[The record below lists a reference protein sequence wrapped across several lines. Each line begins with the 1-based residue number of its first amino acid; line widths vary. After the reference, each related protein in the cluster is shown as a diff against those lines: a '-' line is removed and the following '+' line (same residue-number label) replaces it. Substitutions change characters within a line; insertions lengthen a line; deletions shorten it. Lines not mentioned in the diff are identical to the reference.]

1 MHPKYPTITNQF
13 IYNPNYKVLVVAPHN
28 ELEPKALVSFAST
41 DN

>member
-13 IYNPNYKVLVVAPHN
+13 ILNSNYKALAPHK
-28 ELEPKALVSFAST
+28 ELEPNALVSFVST